1 MKKKSIITKF
11 KNESGLLQLEVA
23 RLLGVSQSLI
33 SLIEKGERG
42 ISPQLAK
49 KLIKK
54 AKRYDCIYT
63 YDDIYKDF

>member
-1 MKKKSIITKF
+1 MNKKSIITKF

-54 AKRYDCIYT
+54 AKRYGCTYT
-63 YDDIYKDF
+63 YDDVYKDV